1 MKRRDFMKSTLAGA
15 TMLAAPRVLRAEA
28 QKAITFVPHADLASL
43 DPVWTT
49 ADITRNFA
57 LAIYDT
63 LYGYDAQFRAH
74 PQMVEGHTIEDDGK
88 QWNLSLREGLK
99 FHDGTPVVARDCV
112 ATITRWAKRY
122 PLGQALMARTDELSA
137 VSDKTIRFR
146 LKRPFSLLPEALAEP
161 YCSIMPERLAK
172 TDAFEQI
179 KEAVGSGPFKF
190 VASER
195 IPGQRVVFD
204 KNPDYIPRASGQP
217 SFSAGP
223 KVAYIDRVTWNFVQD
238 PSTASAALMQGEV
251 DWWENPTIDLVP
263 QLKRNKDLVITVK
276 DRTGEIGCLRFNH
289 LFPPFDNAAV
299 RRVVLSAMDQK
310 DVMTAVAGAEPS
322 LIKTDVGLFVPGTPM
337 ASTVGV
343 EITRGPKDF
352 AKLKKDLAG
361 AGYNGE
367 RVVVLAASTIPTIY
381 AEAQVAT
388 DVLQRI
394 GMNID
399 LQTMEW
405 GSVVARRASREPID
419 KGGWNIFYTYLGGMG
434 NISPGSDIAI
444 RASGADAWF
453 GWPTDPKMEA
463 LRTAWFDAPDPEAQQ
478 KICRDMQ
485 EEFWQNPLYAP
496 LGMYDQP
503 TAFRSCRMCAT
514 AGRNSTAYGGSEY
527 RMRCRAGFFR
537 RPACRPSAG
546 GYDSEDNPD
555 HQGE

>member
-1 MKRRDFMKSTLAGA
+1 MPMKRRSFLKSTLAGA
-15 TMLAAPRVLRAEA
+15 AAIAAPRIGRAEA
-28 QKAITFVPHADLASL
+28 EKTITFVPHADLASL

-49 ADITRNFA
+49 ADVTRNFS
-57 LAIYDT
+57 LAVYDT
-63 LYGYDAQFRAH
+63 LFGYDAEFKAQ
-74 PQMVEGHTIEDDGK
+74 PQMVQAHPAEGDDK
-88 QWNLSLREGLK
+88 QWDLTLREGLK
-99 FHDGTPVVARDCV
+99 FHDGTPVLARDCV
-112 ATITRWAKRY
+112 ATIKRWAKRY
-122 PLGQALMARTDELSA
+122 PMGQALIGRTDELTG
-137 VSDKTIRFR
+137 VSDRVIRFR
-146 LKRPFSLLPEALAEP
+146 LKKPFPLLPDALAEP
-161 YCSIMPERLAK
+161 YCAIMPERLAN

-195 IPGQRVVFD
+195 IPGQRVVFE
-204 KNPDYIPRASGQP
+204 KNPDYVPRADGKP

-223 KVAYIDRVTWNFVQD
+223 KVVYIERVVWNFVQD
-238 PSTASAALMQGEV
+238 PSTASAALAQGEV

-263 QLKRNKDLVITVK
+263 QLKRNKDLIITVK

-289 LFPPFDNAAV
+289 LYPPFDNPAI

-310 DVMTAVAGAEPS
+310 EVMTAVAGAEPS

-343 EITRGPKDF
+343 EITRGPKDLD
-352 AKLKKDLAG
+352 KVKKDLTA
-361 AGYNGE
+361 AGYKGE
-367 RVVVLAASTIPTIY
+367 RVVVLAASTIPTIF

-405 GSVVARRASREPID
+405 GSVVARRASREPVD

-434 NISPGSDIAI
+434 NISPGPDIAI

-453 GWPTDPKMEA
+453 GWPTDAKMEA
-463 LRTAWFDAPDPEAQQ
+463 LRGAWFDAPNLEEQQ
-478 KICRDMQ
+478 KICREMQ
-485 EEFWQNPLYAP
+485 EEFWQYPSYVP

-503 TAFRSCRMCAT
+503 TAFRSSVQDVRD
-514 AGRNSTAYGGSEY
+514 GWPQFYGV
-527 RMRCRAGFFR
+527 R
-537 RPACRPSAG
+537 RV
-546 GYDSEDNPD
+546 
-555 HQGE
+555 